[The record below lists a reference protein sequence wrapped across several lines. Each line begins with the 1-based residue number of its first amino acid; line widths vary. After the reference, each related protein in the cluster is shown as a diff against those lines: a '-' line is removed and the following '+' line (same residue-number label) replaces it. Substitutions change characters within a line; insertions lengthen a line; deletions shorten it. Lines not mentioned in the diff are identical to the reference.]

1 MEKNIIRPRIF
12 QKSLRI
18 LILILFMLFLGIG
31 IFLFGRSLIQGYS
44 PRFDIREWNFVIFFI
59 FSFFMIVVYLD
70 QEKKAKY
77 YIRWTD
83 TDLYYKLDEGPEQ
96 QLDLSEVEKVNANYS
111 RVFFYMKDGSVKM
124 VNFYSLAPRFKDV
137 QKALTINEKILL
149 LRKKSYEL

>member
-12 QKSLRI
+12 QKSLR
-18 LILILFMLFLGIG
+18 LVVLILFLLFLGIG
-31 IFLFGRSLIQGYS
+31 IFLFGRSLIHGYS

-96 QLDLSEVEKVNANYS
+96 RLDLSEVEKVNANYS
-111 RVFFYMKDGSVKM
+111 RDRKSTRLNSSHVAISYAVFC
-124 VNFYSLAPRFKDV
+124 L
-137 QKALTINEKILL
+137 
-149 LRKKSYEL
+149 KKKKKTKT

>member
-12 QKSLRI
+12 QKSLR
-18 LILILFMLFLGIG
+18 LVVLILFLLFLGIG
-31 IFLFGRSLIQGYS
+31 IFLFGRSLIHGYS

-96 QLDLSEVEKVNANYS
+96 RLDLSEVEKVNANYS
-111 RVFFYMKDGSVKM
+111 RVFFYMKDGSVKL

-137 QKALTINEKILL
+137 QKALTINEKISL
-149 LRKKSYEL
+149 LRKRSYEM